1 LKPGYR
7 VSSSS
12 LESGAFK
19 LRLSGVRLALGLGS
33 THGTHLGHAA
43 FEEVDGAVEASV
55 AGNLDIGAF

>member
-1 LKPGYR
+1 
-7 VSSSS
+7 
-12 LESGAFK
+12 